1 MTRELARLRLKTWVC
16 APLVVLSG
24 VAGNYF
30 MKRGMPP
37 ALAFPF
43 GYFTVLFRP
52 YVALG
57 VLLLVF
63 WLLSRMALLS
73 WADLSYVVPVTSVG
87 YALTALAG
95 QVFLHEDVD
104 WKRWIGIA
112 LIVAGVA
119 LVGGF
124 SAPRTFQG
132 IGEEES
138 VGGRKRLPRLP
149 EVLP

>member
-1 MTRELARLRLKTWVC
+1 MTSELARLRLKTWAC
-16 APLVVLSG
+16 APLVILSG
-24 VAGNYF
+24 VFGNYF

-43 GYFTVLFRP
+43 GYVTVLFRP

-57 VLLLVF
+57 VLLLIL

-95 QVFLHEDVD
+95 QLFLHENVD
-104 WKRWIGIA
+104 WKRWTGIA
-112 LIVAGVA
+112 MIVAGVT

-124 SAPRTFQG
+124 SAPRTFEAET
-132 IGEEES
+132 EEGRP
-138 VGGRKRLPRLP
+138 GGPPHLP
-149 EVLP
+149 EAVP